1 VTDRVIRRI
10 QRSVEAARATHSAA
24 HSAGMSV
31 GFPRVTL
38 YCDDVE
44 RLILMADSKTQ
55 DLNEK
60 DERIR
65 ELEDEIE
72 DVRRDAENSEEQL
85 GYMMDLQTQVN
96 ALFDA
101 VGIPGHE
108 SLTASDTIEY
118 AVEHLSHEKA
128 QRERIREL
136 EAENAL
142 SLEAMGRASA
152 AVDMLKARA
161 DKAEAGLVKAT
172 NALVELG
179 LRIAELEDKS

>member
-101 VGIPGHE
+101 IGIPGHE

-136 EAENAL
+136 EAENKWLRAAL
-142 SLEAMGRASA
+142 DEIRYYTSSQPAALNVPDESWEKMRARGMEAIAW
-152 AVDMLKARA
+152 KA
-161 DKAEAGLVKAT
+161 
-172 NALVELG
+172 
-179 LRIAELEDKS
+179 LEDKS